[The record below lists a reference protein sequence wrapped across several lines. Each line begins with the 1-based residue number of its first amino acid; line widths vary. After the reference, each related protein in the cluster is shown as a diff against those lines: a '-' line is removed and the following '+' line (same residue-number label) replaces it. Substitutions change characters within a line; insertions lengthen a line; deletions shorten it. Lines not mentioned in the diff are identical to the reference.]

1 MVFFSISCSVSKGT
15 NFSFKQ
21 FAVSGVVPFRQLQP
35 SERVC
40 VDGLVQSVWVLLG
53 HGIRVGLCGDGVGAR
68 FCHLVRIAK
77 FISSSATEFFNF
89 RYWTW
94 NKSDVPF
101 WTLTLSMFNTT
112 VFHLG
117 TVAFG
122 SLIIAIIRFVRAIL
136 DYVEKKLSMYN
147 NDLTRCLLWCCKCC
161 LWCLEKFMRFIN
173 RSVLTSSFA
182 RLHV

>member
-1 MVFFSISCSVSKGT
+1 M
-15 NFSFKQ
+15 
-21 FAVSGVVPFRQLQP
+21 
-35 SERVC
+35 
-40 VDGLVQSVWVLLG
+40 
-53 HGIRVGLCGDGVGAR
+53 
-68 FCHLVRIAK
+68 
-77 FISSSATEFFNF
+77 
-89 RYWTW
+89 
-94 NKSDVPF
+94 PF

-136 DYVEKKLSMYN
+136 DYIEKKLSMYN

-182 RLHV
+182 RLQASCVNSLLIAKKPSFVLMTLCTG